1 MNTDPIQE
9 YEDYMSSN
17 EERDSYVAPVI
28 MSGYVEPS
36 NYELLQIK
44 ADYMARVA
52 EEKFYDFKNFF
63 APMCVG
69 MFFMIGLVTTTNN
82 IISLF

>member
-1 MNTDPIQE
+1 MNIDPVQE
-9 YEDYMSSN
+9 YEDFMCSN
-17 EERDSYVAPVI
+17 EERDFYVAPAI
-28 MSGYVEPS
+28 MKGYEEPS

-52 EEKFYDFKNFF
+52 EEKYYDLKNFF
-63 APMCVG
+63 RPLAVSSLFMVG
-69 MFFMIGLVTTTNN
+69 LITTINN